1 MITEQINVK
10 LTLWGTNRGS
20 QIFATDLSQSDKVAL
35 QSALQEFA
43 AVFLNA
49 GVPFYGIEFTSEYKV
64 YTAYYSAM
72 EERGTRNGIFVAA
85 TIFVPHKYRLL
96 DPLAYLQKM
105 GQKVKEVFLDLNG
118 RYKGGLP
125 PSLERDFAEYREVSV
140 TKEHIMRRDFI
151 SDAKGSLAYIIC
163 SDDTNIADILRE
175 PYRKEFKPHQE
186 ILLIPQTHVVSGRF
200 SHTIGQPLEL
210 ASLSRQH
217 NGYRLQ
223 QNDLIAE
230 IKIAGEDRKQDYD
243 TQYLSADTLLEL
255 RFTREG
261 YEPISHP
268 SGSLMTY
275 IRAELLKQVD
285 EEQLILNDSKLAWK
299 RSKKVVRFT
308 LNPITFRQTE
318 RAQLRVGGTAP
329 QKLQV
334 HSTDGYFWTELE
346 EDLLNKEAAL
356 ILFKQ
361 GESIPRPLKIGSLSD
376 SSLVD
381 QKCQSFRYPEPTTPR
396 PNPNPEVPKTTQARS
411 EGNVP
416 FTPPARE
423 EEPKNLWGDRPQVK
437 AKPHQPYGREY
448 DHLDGVKHY
457 WKALLCVLLVFLVGG
472 YILGNYYPAS
482 RLSDQSSN
490 KFTKEVAKDL
500 LRQRQVQDSLVRRY
514 GEGVGYLYQECQKH
528 KQDLDSLLNRSASGD
543 SILRGKLKVLNDSI
557 KTLDSLYRLSKS
569 EIEKL
574 KTEVGQL
581 KKAKPSSS
589 PKQQGSPQGKV
600 SAGEGNVRKKRKQ

>member
-35 QSALQEFA
+35 QSTLQEFA

-140 TKEHIMRRDFI
+140 EKEHIVRRDFI
-151 SDAKGSLAYIIC
+151 SDTKGSLAYIIC

-223 QNDLIAE
+223 QNELIAE

-243 TQYLSADTLLEL
+243 TQYLGTDTLLEL
-255 RFTREG
+255 RLTREG
-261 YEPISHP
+261 YEPISYL
-268 SGSLMTY
+268 SASLMSY
-275 IRAELLKQVD
+275 IRRELLKQVD

-299 RSKKVVRFT
+299 RCKKVVRFT

-318 RAQLRVGGTAP
+318 RAQLKVGGTAP
-329 QKLQV
+329 QEL
-334 HSTDGYFWTELE
+334 HEHRAEGYFWTELE

-361 GESIPRPLKIGSLSD
+361 GESISRSLKIGSLSD

-381 QKCQSFRYPEPTTPR
+381 QKCQSFRYPEPITPR
-396 PNPNPEVPKTTQARS
+396 PNPEVPKSSQARS
-411 EGNVP
+411 EGNAS
-416 FTPPARE
+416 FSPPARE

-437 AKPHQPYGREY
+437 ANHHQPYGKEY
-448 DHLDGVKHY
+448 NHLDGVKHY

-472 YILGNYYPAS
+472 YFLGNYYPVS
-482 RLSDQSSN
+482 HLSGQSPN
-490 KFTKEVAKDL
+490 KFTKEAAKELL
-500 LRQRQVQDSLVRRY
+500 LRQQAQDSLVRRY
-514 GEGVGYLYQECQKH
+514 GEGVGYLYQEWQQY
-528 KQDLDSLLNRSASGD
+528 KQDLDNLRNQSASNENTQQ
-543 SILRGKLKVLNDSI
+543 GKLKDLNDLI
-557 KTLDSLYRLSKS
+557 GTLNEKITAKEAEITKLNEANKKLKS
-569 EIEKL
+569 ENEKL
-574 KTEVGQL
+574 KKT
-581 KKAKPSSS
+581 KSSDAGG
-589 PKQQGSPQGKV
+589 KQGGGKV
-600 SAGEGNVRKKRKQ
+600 KDGR